1 MDLELK
7 DKVVMIA
14 AASRGLGFGIARA
27 VAREGALISIASRN
41 KDEIGQAAKQLR
53 EETGASVDPY
63 VCDVTNNDDILGWV
77 ANTIAKSGSIYGL
90 VVNSGGP
97 PPGPFASADDDDWKD
112 AFQLTLLSSI
122 RLIRAVLPSM
132 RETGTGAI
140 VTSTSSSVIE
150 PVDNLILSNVMRA
163 GVASLAKTLSR
174 ELVADG
180 IRINNLVPGRIDTKR
195 VAQLDANNAA
205 RRGLNIDEVTEEQ
218 KNSIPA
224 GRYGSIDE
232 FGAAAVFLLSNKA
245 SYITGSTM
253 VVDGGKTRAL

>member
-1 MDLELK
+1 M
-7 DKVVMIA
+7 
-14 AASRGLGFGIARA
+14 
-27 VAREGALISIASRN
+27 
-41 KDEIGQAAKQLR
+41 
-53 EETGASVDPY
+53 
-63 VCDVTNNDDILGWV
+63 
-77 ANTIAKSGSIYGL
+77 

-174 ELVADG
+174 ELMADG

-205 RRGLNIDEVTEEQ
+205 RKGLTIDEVTEEQ
-218 KNSIPA
+218 RNSIPA

-232 FGAAAVFLLSNKA
+232 FGAAAVFLLSSKA
-245 SYITGSTM
+245 SYITGSTI